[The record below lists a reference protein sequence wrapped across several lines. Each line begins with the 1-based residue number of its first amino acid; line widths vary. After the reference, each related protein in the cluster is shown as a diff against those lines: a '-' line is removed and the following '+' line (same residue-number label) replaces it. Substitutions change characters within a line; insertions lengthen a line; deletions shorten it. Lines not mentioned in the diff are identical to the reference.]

1 MERHLN
7 TDGAALVARE
17 YEWIV
22 KGGEELRI
30 DQRMEQ
36 LLDVANGLLAR
47 NPSSASHRLQVQE
60 KLNLQA
66 VWSCGAHVT

>member
-1 MERHLN
+1 MP
-7 TDGAALVARE
+7 VARE

-47 NPSSASHRLQVQE
+47 NPSSAVHRLQVRRP
-60 KLNLQA
+60 A
-66 VWSCGAHVT
+66 

>member
-1 MERHLN
+1 MEQHPN
-7 TDGAALVARE
+7 TNSATLVARE

-22 KGGEELRI
+22 KGGEELRV

-47 NPSSASHRLQVQE
+47 NPSSASHRLQVPAR
-60 KLNLQA
+60 LHLQA
-66 VWSCGAHVT
+66 V